1 MKTLFAGFLSRPCP
15 MLALPVSLDFCW
27 LCVAFAATFSTWLT
41 ASRCRCRSTPLP
53 AVLTQGIDVLNRP
66 LLLLLARIRER
77 FCDRPFGEIERIS
90 KTERHEIAGQTSVIL
105 DAFLKN
111 LFHLG

>member
-1 MKTLFAGFLSRPCP
+1 M
-15 MLALPVSLDFCW
+15 
-27 LCVAFAATFSTWLT
+27 
-41 ASRCRCRSTPLP
+41 
-53 AVLTQGIDVLNRP
+53 LTQGIDVLNRP

-111 LFHLG
+111 LFHLGWDVDRVPYCFHKRLCMLLERKFGTGAA